1 MSEIRPSVEVTR
13 DITSAESQM
22 NSTNR
27 TLLTLEKPFDTLKS
41 LDKQIEDLKS
51 QIEKEIDESIV
62 ARLKRQLESVSY
74 QIDRVKRSI
83 TKELEQKI
91 NDTKI
96 NLERLNG
103 RLKDLK
109 KELDFVLKVEEEQ
122 KIRNSKTVVRLIN
135 IGQLLGNNEGSP
147 QSFLGNI
154 EGSSSSLS
162 LTGNQGQ
169 RIEYLRSVDSGNLYM
184 KLSKI
189 GTTEEFEGTIKS
201 INYRTIFVQEEKFIE
216 DVSLPEL
223 PVNPKPEVPI
233 IVFPKSEASVSEA
246 RVSNGSETIY
256 YTQVMDFQTTLRLS
270 LSLGFVAVD
279 IDRQDGDLSVWVLL
293 SSGRKFAAS

>member
-91 NDTKI
+91 NDTRKS
-96 NLERLNG
+96 LDVLGG
-103 RLKDLK
+103 RLEELK
-109 KELDFVLKVEEEQ
+109 KELEFVLKVEEEQ
-122 KIRNSKTVVRLIN
+122 RNRNSKTVVRLIN

-147 QSFLGNI
+147 QS
-154 EGSSSSLS
+154 LS
-162 LTGNQGQ
+162 LTVNQGQ

-201 INYRTIFVQEEKFIE
+201 INYRTIFVQEEKFIG
-216 DVSLPEL
+216 DVTQPEL

-246 RVSNGSETIY
+246 RVSNGGETIY
-256 YTQVMDFQTTLRLS
+256 YTQVMDFQTTLTLS

>member
-1 MSEIRPSVEVTR
+1 MSEIRPSVEIKK
-13 DITSAESQM
+13 DILLKESQITSANKTLETLRGPFVTLSNLEKQM
-22 NSTNR
+22 N
-27 TLLTLEKPFDTLKS
+27 ELK
-41 LDKQIEDLKS
+41 KQIAG
-51 QIEKEIDESIV
+51 EKDDRIV
-62 ARLKRQLESVSY
+62 IRLKRQLESVSY
-74 QIDRVKRSI
+74 QIVNVKKLI
-83 TKELEQKI
+83 TKELEQKVKESEI
-91 NDTKI
+91 NIEKL
-96 NLERLNG
+96 NSELES
-103 RLKDLK
+103 LK

-122 KIRNSKTVVRLIN
+122 EIRNSKTVVRLIN

-162 LTGNQGQ
+162 LTVNQGQ

-201 INYRTIFVQEEKFIE
+201 INYRTIFVQEEKFIG
-216 DVSLPEL
+216 DVTQPEL

-233 IVFPKSEASVSEA
+233 IVFPKSEASVSES
-246 RVSNGSETIY
+246 RESNGSETIY

-293 SSGRKFAAS
+293 SNGRKFAAA